1 MSQYI
6 KTHSNYVLKSKH
18 QTLGDGSTILERD
31 ITTIGGL
38 NQFAPGQTPI
48 YRSNNFIITVRNDG
62 GISNQYTTKKWKEND
77 SSGETWTLDSLKDM
91 VSDFDEQNDVKI
103 VLKKDYYDFRDFVYY
118 GSLTEM
124 FRASIND
131 IIARFPGELFGT
143 CDPVYYTTY
152 VTDKDTNDRLE
163 ERVRLGGDEDLYEV
177 SNPFGIDL
185 HTLLMPKDA
194 DPIKFFADNGFS
206 NYVVYIGDKALPI
219 ISWRVIYYER
229 VYNEETG
236 ECDGAEP
243 MPQTCYCTINGKGNV
258 GVEGG
263 TVQYTQ
269 TTECTSKP
277 SSQVC
282 ECTINGEGTI
292 GAGGET
298 VQYTQTTECTTVKK
312 TCKLCVG
319 DKIADIIICVLD
331 KGVEVCYCISAW
343 FGDNYEIVYMSKK
356 STEDGGCNCNC
367 ATKGIACNDIH
378 IRPNDKFIAEF
389 RNGLDNFQKLILNDN
404 TTPKYKATFSVIYGN
419 NYGYYRQFEDFVFP
433 TDSGGYNIDPTAFGF
448 NAYTSR
454 LADIGEFYDE
464 FFTDNL
470 YRSLT
475 HEAIKNF
482 DWTYTREF
490 EQGDEEEYVVGGQK
504 IQKAIRIFA
513 REFDETISYIN
524 NIKTINRV
532 TYDERDNLPDY
543 FLTDT
548 VENEGWNVQL
558 IMPFDLTEYF
568 VDENGHKTTINTDY
582 TEVYDGSCNGQ
593 IYNQIGDV
601 EFIREFVQSATT
613 EIYPYSAIT
622 DDSFFLSCKEESEP
636 LYSCYYNGSIYAPIK
651 KDGFTWY
658 DDSALGEKGALKN
671 RIRSYFSDEV
681 YTYYDVN
688 NEFLKRLKLNSR
700 YIFRHKGTREGIE
713 MILGMFGLRSK
724 EFYERD
730 ITFNPCREK
739 HRYSA
744 ETFHYEIDEYWAET
758 SPIKD
763 EWDCVHDMYRIDW
776 INSTKTI
783 QYDYRSVSN
792 YNHGASMVD
801 YLPYQGLPVRYEDR
815 DDGRYLYPNFEK
827 YEQYDGN
834 PYFQMNGGWQAKQ
847 VVGKTQNNKTPVY
860 NFQFDAEDKVVFNT
874 GNTCADMLYKETV
887 RNVRRFNTLQDM
899 LSVPSNEVYDGQVV
913 YVSNITL
920 NTAVVEGYVYDIK
933 NDARGKYIELVKVGG
948 SVRVG
953 EDVYFNDYVRVYG
966 NSSDATQKSYFLDE
980 LPNGYIIK
988 AYIVGDDQFSC
999 SDDYTTIDTIEIMDM
1014 ASNNC
1019 TNYFELTD
1027 RYYSNRIYKEGGEIQ
1042 DGWRRL
1048 TLSDKKYK
1056 IINTIVNDNKGNN
1069 PHNGNMVYD
1078 NGTEYFKY
1086 YEQLFKYA
1094 LEEDL
1099 FDERCYDD
1107 YFSEREEIAL
1117 CGFTF
1122 DNGECGY
1129 YKTKNDSTVTEGNLI
1144 TTTIE
1149 LNYKINHNALGT
1161 VMHEDGNTYYIK
1173 GNDVVTNNI
1182 LNTKFMKITFYLHN
1196 DAFSQQ
1202 GQCEMKYLDDI
1213 VMNYLTQMIPSTTI
1227 LQIKYEKK

>member
-504 IQKAIRIFA
+504 
-513 REFDETISYIN
+513 
-524 NIKTINRV
+524 
-532 TYDERDNLPDY
+532 
-543 FLTDT
+543 
-548 VENEGWNVQL
+548 
-558 IMPFDLTEYF
+558 
-568 VDENGHKTTINTDY
+568 
-582 TEVYDGSCNGQ
+582 
-593 IYNQIGDV
+593 
-601 EFIREFVQSATT
+601 
-613 EIYPYSAIT
+613 
-622 DDSFFLSCKEESEP
+622 
-636 LYSCYYNGSIYAPIK
+636 
-651 KDGFTWY
+651 
-658 DDSALGEKGALKN
+658 
-671 RIRSYFSDEV
+671 RIR
-681 YTYYDVN
+681 
-688 NEFLKRLKLNSR
+688 
-700 YIFRHKGTREGIE
+700 
-713 MILGMFGLRSK
+713 
-724 EFYERD
+724 
-730 ITFNPCREK
+730 
-739 HRYSA
+739 
-744 ETFHYEIDEYWAET
+744 
-758 SPIKD
+758 
-763 EWDCVHDMYRIDW
+763 
-776 INSTKTI
+776 
-783 QYDYRSVSN
+783 
-792 YNHGASMVD
+792 
-801 YLPYQGLPVRYEDR
+801 
-815 DDGRYLYPNFEK
+815 
-827 YEQYDGN
+827 
-834 PYFQMNGGWQAKQ
+834 
-847 VVGKTQNNKTPVY
+847 
-860 NFQFDAEDKVVFNT
+860 
-874 GNTCADMLYKETV
+874 
-887 RNVRRFNTLQDM
+887 
-899 LSVPSNEVYDGQVV
+899 
-913 YVSNITL
+913 
-920 NTAVVEGYVYDIK
+920 
-933 NDARGKYIELVKVGG
+933 
-948 SVRVG
+948 
-953 EDVYFNDYVRVYG
+953 
-966 NSSDATQKSYFLDE
+966 
-980 LPNGYIIK
+980 
-988 AYIVGDDQFSC
+988 
-999 SDDYTTIDTIEIMDM
+999 
-1014 ASNNC
+1014 
-1019 TNYFELTD
+1019 
-1027 RYYSNRIYKEGGEIQ
+1027 
-1042 DGWRRL
+1042 
-1048 TLSDKKYK
+1048 
-1056 IINTIVNDNKGNN
+1056 
-1069 PHNGNMVYD
+1069 
-1078 NGTEYFKY
+1078 
-1086 YEQLFKYA
+1086 
-1094 LEEDL
+1094 
-1099 FDERCYDD
+1099 
-1107 YFSEREEIAL
+1107 
-1117 CGFTF
+1117 
-1122 DNGECGY
+1122 
-1129 YKTKNDSTVTEGNLI
+1129 
-1144 TTTIE
+1144 
-1149 LNYKINHNALGT
+1149 
-1161 VMHEDGNTYYIK
+1161 
-1173 GNDVVTNNI
+1173 
-1182 LNTKFMKITFYLHN
+1182 
-1196 DAFSQQ
+1196 
-1202 GQCEMKYLDDI
+1202 
-1213 VMNYLTQMIPSTTI
+1213 
-1227 LQIKYEKK
+1227 